1 MREKLAI
8 AKKLRNSRKNFSN
21 KEHLKM
27 CSKCYR
33 TYIVECIIKGNDNF
47 QIVFKGKYIRKLS
60 QILSDWLYYVIDNI
74 FGFDLVRIKT
84 NNITT
89 YKIVHTSVAKPPVNV
104 RVSPSINEY
113 LLETF
118 LNENGLKIVD
128 EHLYSTST
136 VYDITRI

>member
-1 MREKLAI
+1 M
-8 AKKLRNSRKNFSN
+8 
-21 KEHLKM
+21 
-27 CSKCYR
+27 
-33 TYIVECIIKGNDNF
+33 
-47 QIVFKGKYIRKLS
+47 
-60 QILSDWLYYVIDNI
+60 IDNI

>member
-8 AKKLRNSRKNFSN
+8 AKKLRNSRKNFNN

-60 QILSDWLYYVIDNI
+60 QSLSDWLYYVVDNI

-89 YKIVHTSVAKPPVNV
+89 YKIVHTSVAKPPVNG
-104 RVSPSINEY
+104 
-113 LLETF
+113 
-118 LNENGLKIVD
+118 NGLKIVD

-136 VYDITRI
+136 AYDITKI